1 MTVLALMFA
10 WSMSTVVGSALAT
23 NIPLNFGPFNQCS
36 YNAFQNTVIPEPER
50 CRHMYHFCLMVF
62 ALIVV
67 PLSMM
72 DLKGQVIFQVAF
84 GLLRMLLIFI
94 ILIYCIV
101 YLIHRDN
108 DRKSSETPNT
118 PGVANCSNN
127 TNASQ
132 MYDLESYD
140 ITVQFDWRGWL
151 TVIPVMVYSFIV
163 HHSIPALTHPIKEK
177 KYLRWFMVCSFGLV
191 GLCYLTLGVVM
202 PLSFGP
208 ETQET
213 ATLSWVSKKALF
225 NIPSHYL

>member
-1 MTVLALMFA
+1 MV
-10 WSMSTVVGSALAT
+10 TVVGSALAT

-101 YLIHRDN
+101 YLIHGDN
-108 DRKSSETPNT
+108 DKNSSETPNT

-140 ITVQFDWRGWL
+140 ITVQFDWRGWI

-191 GLCYLTLGVVM
+191 GFCYLTLGVVM

-213 ATLSWVSKKALF
+213 ATLSWVSMEKAL
-225 NIPSHYL
+225 PSHYL

>member
-1 MTVLALMFA
+1 MITMTVLALMFA

-101 YLIHRDN
+101 YLIHGDN
-108 DRKSSETPNT
+108 DKKSSETSNT
-118 PGVANCSNN
+118 PGVANCSNS
-127 TNASQ
+127 TNASH

-140 ITVQFDWRGWL
+140 ITVQFDWRGWI

-177 KYLRWFMVCSFGLV
+177 KYLGWLMVCSFGFA
-191 GLCYLTLGVVM
+191 GLCYLTLGLVV
-202 PLSFGP
+202 PLWFGDR
-208 ETQET
+208 TQET
-213 ATLSWVSKKALF
+213 VTLSWVST
-225 NIPSHYL
+225 